1 MRDRPPGLLPWI
13 FARQS
18 DYPTDLLRGESGGL
32 PAARFI
38 DQNLLDEPC
47 KNTLIIIIIIAY
59 LLSGFKTR

>member
-1 MRDRPPGLLPWI
+1 MRDGPPGLLPWI

-32 PAARFI
+32 PGARFI
-38 DQNLLDEPC
+38 DQNLLHEPC